1 MGASRIKTSQRPREL
16 RRRVMLPARMRDGAQ
31 WTDACILNVSSRG
44 LMIQSARVG
53 SEGTLIELRRGDH
66 MIVARIVW
74 RDGSRAG
81 LQSEDRVPVEE
92 IMSVSGSQALQLVA
106 SEGAL
111 IERRRSYRPL
121 GPVAD
126 SRLQGRTMEFAA
138 VLAIAVTLAIG
149 AWSTAQQAFSKPI
162 ERASAALGG

>member
-1 MGASRIKTSQRPREL
+1 MGASRIKISKRPREL
-16 RRRVMLPARMRDGAQ
+16 RRRVMLPARMCDGAQ

-126 SRLQGRTMEFAA
+126 SRLQGRTM
-138 VLAIAVTLAIG
+138 
-149 AWSTAQQAFSKPI
+149 
-162 ERASAALGG
+162 